1 MMNEKMQELE
11 IRPSEAPIDVLCEEP
26 KQVNYLWELYAAQER
41 RKQNRQPAEEK
52 EADFDPLSALA
63 GVQR

>member
-1 MMNEKMQELE
+1 MMKKNMELE
-11 IRPSEAPIDVLCEEP
+11 IKESEEKIDFLKEEP

-41 RKQNRQPAEEK
+41 RKQNPQNAEEK
-52 EADFDPLSALA
+52 KADFDPLSLLA